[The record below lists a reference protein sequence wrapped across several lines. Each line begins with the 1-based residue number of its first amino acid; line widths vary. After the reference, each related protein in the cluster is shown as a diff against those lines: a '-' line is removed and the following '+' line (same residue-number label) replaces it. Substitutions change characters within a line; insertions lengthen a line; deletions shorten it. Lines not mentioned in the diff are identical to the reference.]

1 MSLPFKQPASNAGS
15 PTEPCTPRTVSTT
28 EHHLKTPRWHLLP
41 ADPARVQLL
50 QSELGIN
57 PLFCQL
63 LVQRGVS
70 NRAEAERFFKP
81 QLDALH
87 DPFLMQDMDLAVER
101 LHRAINQS
109 ERILLYGDY
118 DVDGTTSVALMYAF
132 LSNFY
137 KNIDFYL
144 PDRDKEG
151 YGVSLAGVEYARD
164 SNCKL
169 IIAIDCGIKAHEAIA
184 LAKSYGIDFI
194 VCDHHVPEGG
204 LPVSVANLDP
214 KRSDCAYPYKE
225 LSGCGIAF
233 KLAQAMAQ
241 SQQVPVHEIESLLD
255 LVAIS
260 IACDIVPITG
270 ENRVLAFLGLR
281 QLNQSPRTGLW
292 ALITR
297 INKSYPLI
305 ISDLVFGMG
314 PIINAAGRLGDAR
327 EAVQLMLAEDRNSAL
342 ERAGTLVHR
351 NRQRRTVDYATAA
364 EARQLF
370 MDLPDWNT
378 RKSIVLYNPDWHKGI
393 IGIAS
398 SRLTEEF
405 HRPSVVLTLS
415 NNRVVGSARSVRGFD
430 LYTALQA
437 CEDLFYSFGGHA
449 FAAGMQMPVENVA
462 AFAIR
467 FEQLVQEQVSLEDER
482 PLLEISAPL
491 RLDEINHRFWKTLQR
506 FEPFGPQN
514 RSPVFWAKAVVDTG
528 KSKLLDNNHVRLSL
542 RQADGGN
549 AITGIGFGLGDRFIA
564 LRDGP
569 FDILYSIREE
579 AWHGQTVLS
588 LTIKDLQPCGVLEPT
603 DA

>member
-1 MSLPFKQPASNAGS
+1 MNYPLNRAADGAVPPNNQN
-15 PTEPCTPRTVSTT
+15 PTPLT
-28 EHHLKTPRWHLLP
+28 ERHLKTPRWHLLP
-41 ADPARVQLL
+41 ADPALVQQL
-50 QSELGIN
+50 QNELGLD

-63 LVQRGVS
+63 LVQRKILHRS
-70 NRAEAERFFKP
+70 DAELFFRP
-81 QLDALH
+81 TLEDLH
-87 DPFLMQDMDLAVER
+87 DPFLMQDMDLAVQR
-101 LHRAINQS
+101 IFAAIEQN

-132 LSNFY
+132 LSGFY

-151 YGVSLAGVEYARD
+151 YGVSIVGIEYARE
-164 SNCKL
+164 NQCKL

-204 LPVSVANLDP
+204 LPVSIANLDP
-214 KRSDCAYPYKE
+214 KRSDCPYPYKE

-233 KLAQAMAQ
+233 KLAQAMAMH
-241 SQQVPVHEIESLLD
+241 QQVPVEEIEHLLD

-270 ENRVLAFLGLR
+270 ENRVLAFKGLR
-281 QLNQSPRTGLW
+281 QLNQNPRTGLW
-292 ALITR
+292 ALIHR
-297 INKSYPLI
+297 INKRYPLH

-314 PIINAAGRLGDAR
+314 PMINAAGRLGDAR

-342 ERAGTLVHR
+342 ERAGALVHR

-364 EARQLF
+364 EARQIF
-370 MDLPDWNT
+370 MDLPDWHT

-415 NNRVVGSARSVRGFD
+415 NDRAVGSARSVRGFD
-430 LYTALQA
+430 LYLALQA

-449 FAAGMQMPVENVA
+449 FAAGMQMPVENVP
-462 AFAIR
+462 AFTAR
-467 FEQLVQEQVSLEDER
+467 FEKLVQEQLTVEDER
-482 PLLEISAPL
+482 PLIEISAPL
-491 RLDEINHRFWKTLQR
+491 RLDAIDHRFWKMLQR

-514 RSPVFWAKAVVDTG
+514 RSPVFWAKNVVDTG

-542 RQADGGN
+542 RQSDGRQ
-549 AITGIGFGLGDRFIA
+549 AITGIAYGLGERFQEV
-564 LRDGP
+564 RGGT
-569 FDILYSIREE
+569 FDIVFTIREE
-579 AWHGQTVLS
+579 LWQGQTVLA
-588 LTIKDLQPCGVLEPT
+588 LTVKDLKLSS
-603 DA
+603 DFMFD